1 MEGPVR
7 KIKESKGAR
16 HTHFLENTA
25 GMGQGTERKQG
36 REGHSLSRECKGISQ
51 NRERKKISN

>member
-36 REGHSLSRECKGISQ
+36 REGHSLSRECKGIS
-51 NRERKKISN
+51 